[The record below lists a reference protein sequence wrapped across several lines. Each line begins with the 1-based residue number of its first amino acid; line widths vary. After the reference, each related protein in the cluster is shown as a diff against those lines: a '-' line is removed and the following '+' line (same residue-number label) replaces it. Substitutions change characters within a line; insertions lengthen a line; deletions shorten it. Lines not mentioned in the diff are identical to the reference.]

1 MEIRTEVKAIARKEL
16 RGYFDSPI
24 AYIVITIFLV
34 FTGFFFFKD
43 FFYVNQAEM
52 RSLFQLLP
60 LMFTFVV
67 PAVTMRLF
75 SEERASGTIEI
86 LLTMPVKTPHIVL
99 GKFLGGTLFMAIMI
113 APTLVYLFTILVVG
127 SPDMG
132 PVIGGYLGSIL
143 LAGAYVAVG
152 LLTSSLSRNQ
162 IVAFITGWALCFILW
177 LLDKITLFLP
187 GPLSFLEYFGSDF
200 HFQNIAKG
208 LIDTRDVIYF
218 LSVTALGLLLTG
230 RVLEEK
236 R

>member
-1 MEIRTEVKAIARKEL
+1 MESRTEVKAITRKEL
-16 RGYFDSPI
+16 RGYFGSPI
-24 AYIVITIFLV
+24 AYIVITIFLI

-52 RSLFQLLP
+52 RNLFQLLP

-75 SEERASGTIEI
+75 SEERASGTLEI
-86 LLTMPVKTPHIVL
+86 LLTMPVKTSHIVL
-99 GKFLGGTLFMAIMI
+99 GKFLGATLFMAIMI
-113 APTLVYLFTILVVG
+113 APTLVYLFTILLVG

-132 PVIGGYLGSIL
+132 PVIGGYIGSIL
-143 LAGAYVAVG
+143 LAGAYVALG

-162 IVAFITGWALCFILW
+162 IVAFITGWALCFLLW
-177 LLDKITLFLP
+177 LVDKITLFLP
-187 GPLSFLEYFGSDF
+187 GPLSFLEYLGSDF

-208 LIDTRDVIYF
+208 LLDTRDIIYF
-218 LSVTALGLLLTG
+218 LSVMALALLLTG